1 LGVPAIG
8 LVATGT
14 QWSDAMATI
23 QSANISPELIQSAKF
38 FVTFPFV
45 YHTFNGVR
53 HLVCRLAAVVSAPA
67 VTTFTCTIITIVLD
81 MVLMFPRKKVYST

>member
-1 LGVPAIG
+1 
-8 LVATGT
+8 
-14 QWSDAMATI
+14 MATI

-53 HLVCRLAAVVSAPA
+53 HLVCLLAREFTCTLAAVVSAPA
-67 VTTFTCTIITIVLD
+67 VTTFDSTIITIVLD
-81 MVLMFPRKKVYST
+81 MALTLP